1 MDNTANPHSEH
12 GDGDRVTEETNSAQ
26 AKPQPQS
33 ERRVFD
39 GLRDAI
45 RKGAEDATTAAEK
58 AVPKVKSAAAD
69 AVYWTAYGVSFA
81 AVFQWTLAKG
91 LAPESLKSGFRD
103 GVKAAEEA
111 AQRWTDKLRQRK
123 EQAPNATPAQAG
135 PSAEAVQ
142 PGAS

>member
-1 MDNTANPHSEH
+1 MDNTANPQSEH
-12 GDGDRVTEETNSAQ
+12 NDGDCMADATPGAQ
-26 AKPQPQS
+26 AEPQPQH

-39 GLRDAI
+39 DIRDAI
-45 RKGAEDATTAAEK
+45 RRGAEDARTAAAK
-58 AVPKVKSAAAD
+58 TIPKVKSAAAD
-69 AVYWTAYGVSFA
+69 AVYWTAYGVTFA

-103 GVKAAEEA
+103 GVKAAEDA

-123 EQAPNATPAQAG
+123 EQATNATRGQAG

-142 PGAS
+142 PGSA

>member
-1 MDNTANPHSEH
+1 MDNTANPQREHS
-12 GDGDRVTEETNSAQ
+12 DGDRVADATAGVQ
-26 AKPQPQS
+26 AEPQPQH
-33 ERRVFD
+33 ERRVFED
-39 GLRDAI
+39 LRDAI
-45 RKGAEDATTAAEK
+45 RRGAEDARTAAEK
-58 AVPKVKSAAAD
+58 TIPKVKSAAAD

-123 EQAPNATPAQAG
+123 EQTTDATPDQTGA
-135 PSAEAVQ
+135 SAEAVQ
-142 PGAS
+142 PGAV

>member
-1 MDNTANPHSEH
+1 MDNTANPECEHS
-12 GDGDRVTEETNSAQ
+12 DGDRVAGVTTSAP
-26 AKPQPQS
+26 AEPQPQH
-33 ERRVFD
+33 ERRVFED
-39 GLRDAI
+39 FRDAI
-45 RKGAEDATTAAEK
+45 RKGAEDARTAAEK
-58 AVPKVKSAAAD
+58 TIPKVKSAAAD

-123 EQAPNATPAQAG
+123 EQATNATPDQAG
-135 PSAEAVQ
+135 RSAEAAQ
-142 PGAS
+142 PGAA